1 MNDLATLS
9 EVLVKVVLNTRIMAQ
24 ITAKVLSVVL
34 KTTDNGFDY
43 MLIVMDNNDVVTIW
57 PSELEQHLD
66 QQQSLAMMQV
76 GFHGFAPILKAASV
90 EYDKVS
96 DKDQVEYT
104 VSKIAI
110 NDKLGLIPRLAD
122 AYIQRMLAI

>member
-1 MNDLATLS
+1 MKDLATLS
-9 EVLVKVVLNTRIMAQ
+9 EVSVKVVLNTRIMAQ
-24 ITAKVLSVVL
+24 ITAKVLSVVP

-43 MLIVMDNNDVVTIW
+43 MLMVMDNNDVLTIW
-57 PSELEQHLD
+57 PSELEQYLD

-76 GFHGFAPILKAASV
+76 GFHGFAPMLKAADV
-90 EYDKVS
+90 VYDKSQDGDAVS
-96 DKDQVEYT
+96 YV
-104 VSKIAI
+104 VSKLTV

>member
-9 EVLVKVVLNTRIMAQ
+9 AVLVKVVLNTRIMAQ
-24 ITAKVLSVVL
+24 ITAKVLSVVP

-43 MLIVMDNNDVVTIW
+43 MLMVMDNNDVVTIW

-90 EYDKVS
+90 EYEKTQDGDAVAY
-96 DKDQVEYT
+96 V
-104 VSKIAI
+104 VSKLVL

>member
-1 MNDLATLS
+1 MNDLATVS
-9 EVLVKVVLNTRIMAQ
+9 EVSVKVVLNTRTMAQ
-24 ITAKVLSVVL
+24 ITSKVLSVVP

-43 MLIVMDNNDVVTIW
+43 MLLVMENKDVITLW

-66 QQQSLAMMQV
+66 QQQSLAMQQS
-76 GFHGFAPILKAASV
+76 GFHGFAPLLKAANL
-90 EYDKVS
+90 EYDKEQEG
-96 DKDQVEYT
+96 DQVEYI
-104 VSKIAI
+104 VSKLVI